1 VVVWTDA
8 DMTYPNKLIPELV
21 RGLDDAYDQVVG
33 ARRNEAG
40 SYKLLRVPAKW
51 EIRKLAA
58 YLTSTDIPD
67 LNSGLRAFKRAMA

>member
-1 VVVWTDA
+1 VVGWTDA

-40 SYKLLRVPAKW
+40 SYKLLRGRP
-51 EIRKLAA
+51 
-58 YLTSTDIPD
+58 
-67 LNSGLRAFKRAMA
+67 SGRSASWPPT